1 MQIDEAV
8 QIGKR
13 IHQNLDGS
21 KFIDIKFVKDKKTK
35 TFMTMRMS
43 VRVEQND
50 IFMSS
55 NELFQC
61 LISTVCISGPP
72 EDSAFTYELALVAPA
87 IFYDDGTMR
96 KNKKSLLMQYLLNLG
111 TESRETQKNFKVVVF
126 DGGALIHCLPWPKKV
141 QWKRFYG
148 MHVDLVTCSNPR
160 NALKVVVFDN
170 YEVAITKGHEKKRCR
185 LQSDYSADVSVTSK
199 ILIPGNKSAFLYNQC
214 NKQSFINILGRSLER
229 NLNISRSI
237 QMCAGRCR

>member
-1 MQIDEAV
+1 MLINIATRVIENKQINVDEAV

-111 TESRETQKNFKVVVF
+111 TESRET
-126 DGGALIHCLPWPKKV
+126 
-141 QWKRFYG
+141 
-148 MHVDLVTCSNPR
+148 
-160 NALKVVVFDN
+160 
-170 YEVAITKGHEKKRCR
+170 
-185 LQSDYSADVSVTSK
+185 
-199 ILIPGNKSAFLYNQC
+199 
-214 NKQSFINILGRSLER
+214 
-229 NLNISRSI
+229 
-237 QMCAGRCR
+237 